1 MKRIRLYKAH
11 RQVYDLYDLADQI
24 ERILKDFNEYID
36 GLNYSTISIQHEY
49 NEKENDLEV
58 FIYYEVNN

>member
-1 MKRIRLYKAH
+1 MKRIRLYKAY

-24 ERILKDFNEYID
+24 ERILKDFNEYVD